1 MISNGSPSI
10 SLKAQKQAIPSMTEE
25 KRINPII
32 EENKS
37 GLQQEEANANQS
49 IMMLSDVI
57 RYSKSNN
64 NSEVENDYDLDV
76 DAKGTILLLA
86 ELWRIQDII
95 HNCSRS
101 LRRT

>member
-1 MISNGSPSI
+1 MISNRSPYV

-49 IMMLSDVI
+49 IMMLSDII
-57 RYSKSNN
+57 RYSKSN

-76 DAKGTILLLA
+76 DAKGTIVLLA

-101 LRRT
+101 LRRR

>member
-1 MISNGSPSI
+1 
-10 SLKAQKQAIPSMTEE
+10 MTEE

-49 IMMLSDVI
+49 IMMLSDII

-95 HNCSRS
+95 HNRSRP
-101 LRRT
+101 LRRR

>member
-1 MISNGSPSI
+1 
-10 SLKAQKQAIPSMTEE
+10 MTEE

-49 IMMLSDVI
+49 IMMLSDI
-57 RYSKSNN
+57 FRYSKSN

-76 DAKGTILLLA
+76 DAKGTIVLLA

-95 HNCSRS
+95 HNCSKS
-101 LRRT
+101 LRRRYKIAV

>member
-1 MISNGSPSI
+1 
-10 SLKAQKQAIPSMTEE
+10 MTEE

-49 IMMLSDVI
+49 IMMLSDII
-57 RYSKSNN
+57 RYSKSN

-95 HNCSRS
+95 HNLQQIFKKKIRS
-101 LRRT
+101 LFS

>member
-1 MISNGSPSI
+1 
-10 SLKAQKQAIPSMTEE
+10 MTEE

-32 EENKS
+32 KENKS
-37 GLQQEEANANQS
+37 GLQQEEANADQS
-49 IMMLSDVI
+49 IMMLSDII

-76 DAKGTILLLA
+76 DAKGTIVLLA

-95 HNCSRS
+95 YNCSRS
-101 LRRT
+101 LRR

>member
-1 MISNGSPSI
+1 
-10 SLKAQKQAIPSMTEE
+10 MTEE

-37 GLQQEEANANQS
+37 GLQQEEANADQS
-49 IMMLSDVI
+49 IMMLSDII

-76 DAKGTILLLA
+76 DAKGTIVLLA

-95 HNCSRS
+95 HNRSGS
-101 LRRT
+101 LRRRKDRFLVNKDVHLVQSE

>member
-1 MISNGSPSI
+1 
-10 SLKAQKQAIPSMTEE
+10 MTEE

-49 IMMLSDVI
+49 IMMLSDII

-64 NSEVENDYDLDV
+64 CEVENDYDLDV

-101 LRRT
+101 LRRR

>member
-1 MISNGSPSI
+1 
-10 SLKAQKQAIPSMTEE
+10 MTEE
-25 KRINPII
+25 KRINLII

-49 IMMLSDVI
+49 IMMLSDII
-57 RYSKSNN
+57 RYSKTN

-76 DAKGTILLLA
+76 DAKGTIVLLA

-101 LRRT
+101 LRRRYDRCLVNKDVHIVQSE

>member
-1 MISNGSPSI
+1 
-10 SLKAQKQAIPSMTEE
+10 MTEE

-49 IMMLSDVI
+49 IMMLSDII
-57 RYSKSNN
+57 RYSKSN

-86 ELWRIQDII
+86 EFTCRIMENTRYHTQPQQIFKKKI
-95 HNCSRS
+95 RS
-101 LRRT
+101 LFS

>member
-1 MISNGSPSI
+1 
-10 SLKAQKQAIPSMTEE
+10 MTEE
-25 KRINPII
+25 KRINLMI

-49 IMMLSDVI
+49 IMMISDII
-57 RYSKSNN
+57 RYSKSN

-76 DAKGTILLLA
+76 DAKGTIVLLA

-101 LRRT
+101 LRRR

>member
-1 MISNGSPSI
+1 
-10 SLKAQKQAIPSMTEE
+10 MTEE
-25 KRINPII
+25 KRINSII
-32 EENKS
+32 KENKS

-49 IMMLSDVI
+49 IMMLSDII
-57 RYSKSNN
+57 RYSKSN

-76 DAKGTILLLA
+76 DAKGIIVLLA

-101 LRRT
+101 LRRR

>member
-1 MISNGSPSI
+1 
-10 SLKAQKQAIPSMTEE
+10 MTEE

-37 GLQQEEANANQS
+37 GLQQEDANSNQS
-49 IMMLSDVI
+49 INNDLI
-57 RYSKSNN
+57 RYSKSN

-76 DAKGTILLLA
+76 DAKGTIVLLA

-95 HNCSRS
+95 HNRSRT
-101 LRRT
+101 LRRR